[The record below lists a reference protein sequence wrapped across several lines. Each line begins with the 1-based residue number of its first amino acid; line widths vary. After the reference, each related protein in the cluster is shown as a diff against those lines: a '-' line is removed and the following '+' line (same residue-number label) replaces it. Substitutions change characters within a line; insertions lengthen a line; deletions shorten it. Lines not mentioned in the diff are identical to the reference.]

1 MIKLFFRI
9 IFVLNHMECEKRRCP
24 NGKGAGY
31 PDKKGNVWEPTDHKG
46 THPPHWDIQLP
57 NGTHTPKYPTF

>member
-1 MIKLFFRI
+1 
-9 IFVLNHMECEKRRCP
+9 MECEKRRCP